1 MAELWRNVGTDFDP
15 RVVQAMAAV
24 WDTKL
29 VQHAGD
35 AGAVAAPFR
44 DPISTTLPFRL
55 RATRAPQPVG

>member
-1 MAELWRNVGTDFDP
+1 
-15 RVVQAMAAV
+15 MAAV